1 MCSPTLLTADMNEE
15 EGSLDKAWVSLH
27 KMTTPSRGLVL
38 KLYRRCLRHADRLT
52 YTDRDFYKMKVRE
65 EFKMAKEAKGKR
77 VVQQIKVNTCL
88 LYNGRGQN
96 FIIHY
101 Y

>member
-1 MCSPTLLTADMNEE
+1 MCARQRCTADMDEE

-65 EFKMAKEAKGKR
+65 EFKMAKEAKGES
-77 VVQQIKVNTCL
+77 VIQQIKVKHVLTV
-88 LYNGRGQN
+88 
-96 FIIHY
+96 
-101 Y
+101 